1 MELNKIYHNNCL
13 DILKKMKMDSIDMC
27 FTSPPYNCGN
37 KRMYRS
43 YNDDL
48 PDDEYYKLLS
58 DSLKEMLR
66 ICKGLIFFNI
76 NYMQNNK
83 KSIYRLMYEFSDYLR
98 ENIIWDKLRA
108 EPPIANI
115 LAKRYEYILLLT
127 KNKDIEINN
136 FKKNKAENYKNIFG
150 NWISNLIRLS
160 IKDDQV
166 QYNKINRAGFPI
178 NLVRMFIDIYTK
190 ENDIILDPF
199 MGLGTT
205 AMACKQSNRN
215 YIGIEIIK
223 ENIEIAEKRIKNECK
238 LLF

>member
-1 MELNKIYHNNCL
+1 
-13 DILKKMKMDSIDMC
+13 
-27 FTSPPYNCGN
+27 
-37 KRMYRS
+37 
-43 YNDDL
+43 
-48 PDDEYYKLLS
+48 
-58 DSLKEMLR
+58 
-66 ICKGLIFFNI
+66 
-76 NYMQNNK
+76 
-83 KSIYRLMYEFSDYLR
+83 
-98 ENIIWDKLRA
+98 
-108 EPPIANI
+108 
-115 LAKRYEYILLLT
+115 
-127 KNKDIEINN
+127 
-136 FKKNKAENYKNIFG
+136 
-150 NWISNLIRLS
+150 
-160 IKDDQV
+160 V